1 MTTYHEVFEN
11 NRDWAA
17 SMNLTNRDFFTH
29 LAKGQNPEFLYI
41 GCSDSRVPIEE
52 VAGFEPGQIFVHR
65 NIANVVSNSDLNVL
79 SVIEYAV
86 RYLKVKHVVV
96 CGHYNC
102 GGIKAAMEPHDMG
115 ILNPWLR
122 NIRDVFRL
130 HEIELNAIEDE
141 ELKYRRLVELNV
153 EEQCLNVIK
162 TAVVQKAYMLDG
174 FPIVHGWVFDVH
186 NGKLIDLHI
195 NFEQKLKK
203 IREIYDLSGEIN
215 I

>member
-1 MTTYHEVFEN
+1 
-11 NRDWAA
+11 
-17 SMNLTNRDFFTH
+17 
-29 LAKGQNPEFLYI
+29 
-41 GCSDSRVPIEE
+41 
-52 VAGFEPGQIFVHR
+52 
-65 NIANVVSNSDLNVL
+65 
-79 SVIEYAV
+79 
-86 RYLKVKHVVV
+86 
-96 CGHYNC
+96 
-102 GGIKAAMEPHDMG
+102 
-115 ILNPWLR
+115 
-122 NIRDVFRL
+122 
-130 HEIELNAIEDE
+130 LNAIEDE